1 MIDLL
6 PLSSRIYRRLLVL
19 YPEDLRRDYGADMAF
34 VFAEDLEAARR
45 EAGLRGVV
53 RVWRCALCE
62 FFRFALPDHASSP
75 AVSVP
80 AIWFALSS
88 IIMSAEVAL
97 ALRHSPRTP
106 RPSHALCAA
115 LLLPS
120 LHHAA
125 DVSGG
130 HLGLPRQRHHFP
142 GPVRTPGRDRSAMLE
157 VRDLTKRFGGQTV
170 VDHVN
175 FTVRPGEITGY
186 LGPNGSGKS
195 TTVKMMTGLLHPTEG
210 QILFNGR
217 NIRDDATGFKQ
228 RLGYVPEEP
237 NLYGYLTGLEY
248 LQLAGGLRGL
258 PEDRV
263 RQKANELLELL
274 SLRDARWV
282 PISAYSKGM
291 KQRVLIAAALLH
303 DPDVLIFDEAQSGL
317 DIANSLLFRHLLR
330 TLAARGKAILYISHV
345 LELVEKVCEHIVVIY
360 RGRIVADD
368 SVSRLRD
375 LMHLPNLEEIF
386 TQLVEQHDMESRAQE
401 IASVITW

>member
-1 MIDLL
+1 
-6 PLSSRIYRRLLVL
+6 
-19 YPEDLRRDYGADMAF
+19 
-34 VFAEDLEAARR
+34 
-45 EAGLRGVV
+45 
-53 RVWRCALCE
+53 
-62 FFRFALPDHASSP
+62 
-75 AVSVP
+75 
-80 AIWFALSS
+80 
-88 IIMSAEVAL
+88 
-97 ALRHSPRTP
+97 
-106 RPSHALCAA
+106 
-115 LLLPS
+115 
-120 LHHAA
+120 
-125 DVSGG
+125 
-130 HLGLPRQRHHFP
+130 
-142 GPVRTPGRDRSAMLE
+142 MLE
-157 VRDLTKRFGGQTV
+157 VRDLTKRFGGQAV
-170 VDHVN
+170 VDHVT
-175 FTVRPGEITGY
+175 FTVHPGEITGY

-210 QILFNGR
+210 QVLFNGR

-263 RQKANELLELL
+263 QQKANELLELL
-274 SLRDARWV
+274 ALRDARWV
-282 PISAYSKGM
+282 PISTYSKGM

-330 TLAARGKAILYISHV
+330 LLAARGKVILYISHV

-360 RGRIVADD
+360 RGRIVADE

-386 TQLVEQHDMESRAQE
+386 TQLVEQQDMESRAQE

>member
-1 MIDLL
+1 M
-6 PLSSRIYRRLLVL
+6 
-19 YPEDLRRDYGADMAF
+19 
-34 VFAEDLEAARR
+34 LEA
-45 EAGLRGVV
+45 
-53 RVWRCALCE
+53 
-62 FFRFALPDHASSP
+62 
-75 AVSVP
+75 
-80 AIWFALSS
+80 
-88 IIMSAEVAL
+88 
-97 ALRHSPRTP
+97 
-106 RPSHALCAA
+106 
-115 LLLPS
+115 
-120 LHHAA
+120 
-125 DVSGG
+125 
-130 HLGLPRQRHHFP
+130 
-142 GPVRTPGRDRSAMLE
+142 
-157 VRDLTKRFGGQTV
+157 RDLSKRFGGQTV
-170 VDHVN
+170 VNHVN

-195 TTVKMMTGLLHPTEG
+195 TTVKMMTGLLHPTGG
-210 QILFNGR
+210 QILFNGV
-217 NIRDDATGFKQ
+217 NIRVEPTAFKQ

-258 PEDRV
+258 PEDGV
-263 RQKANELLELL
+263 RKKADELLELL

-330 TLAARGKAILYISHV
+330 KLAARGKTILYISHV

-375 LMHLPNLEEIF
+375 LMQLPNLEEIF
-386 TQLVEQHDMESRAQE
+386 TQLVEQHDMEARAAE
-401 IASVITW
+401 IASAIAW